1 MRVCEHQHTIP
12 YHSMFTN
19 YISIVWAL
27 LITVMGIRLQ
37 FTAFNCRTDSFM
49 KKLSQCDNFLVKSS
63 SPSLSPITHGS
74 SSSSSSPS
82 SLSNTNTNTTV
93 ISIAP
98 PTVWPMA
105 HYRSQ
110 PTRVWTPLASSL
122 TRSVFLNLR
131 LVFSANYLLRRPF
144 PFLPDWFYGLSDH
157 LMFLFCS
164 TAGFVYTLC

>member
-1 MRVCEHQHTIP
+1 MFFKKTFIDSRKMRVCEHQHTIP

-82 SLSNTNTNTTV
+82 SLSNTNTNTTA

-98 PTVWPMA
+98 PIQSDRWRITEV
-105 HYRSQ
+105 SQ
-110 PTRVWTPLASSL
+110 H
-122 TRSVFLNLR
+122 VFGHHLHLLLLVQSFILNLR
-131 LVFSANYLLRRPF
+131 LVFSANYLFRRPF
-144 PFLPDWFYGLSDH
+144 PFLPD
-157 LMFLFCS
+157 
-164 TAGFVYTLC
+164 